1 MTGEQVGSLL
11 PALSVFLGRFRK
23 GFRNRKSFEHL
34 QRYLVGLMSDLKR
47 KSIEPIALASG
58 VAVRSLQ
65 EFLSLLRWRDGWIQE
80 ALVRQ
85 VADRHGTE
93 EAIGVLDESGHSK
106 QGDKT
111 PGVQR
116 QYCGETGKIENCVVG
131 VHLVYT
137 DNDRQNPF
145 TCALDSDLYLPKGW
159 LEDADRLQEAHVPKD
174 LTFRPKWRI
183 GVDLIKDATAQGVRL
198 RYVTF
203 DEVYGQVP
211 EFWTELARLGQWAV
225 GEVPRVF
232 LCWATE
238 PKYHS
243 LQTPFAPKP
252 VERVATH
259 SRAFRDQAW
268 KTVRIKDTTRGPMVW
283 KIKAARVWIID
294 SAQAETRPTE
304 RAYWLIVAQ
313 QPKSGEIKYFLSN
326 APASADVEELV
337 RAAFARWHVEKW
349 FERAKQE
356 AGLGAFEVRTY
367 QSLIRHWLCCRLAM
381 LFLAEETT
389 RLRGEKSGDHIRAGG
404 RSGEPVD
411 LSTGAP
417 RLAIAG

>member
-1 MTGEQVGSLL
+1 MTGEQIESLL
-11 PALSVFLGRFRK
+11 PALAAFLGRFRK
-23 GFRNRKSFEHL
+23 GFRNGNSFKHL

-65 EFLSLLRWRDGWIQE
+65 EFLSQLRWRDGWIQDE
-80 ALVRQ
+80 LMRQ
-85 VADRHGTE
+85 VTDRHATDH
-93 EAIGVLDESGHSK
+93 AIGVLDESGHPK
-106 QGDKT
+106 QGEKT

-116 QYCGETGKIENCVVG
+116 QYCGETGKIANCVVG
-131 VHLVYT
+131 VHLIYT

-145 TCALDSDLYLPKGW
+145 TCALGSDLYLPKRW
-159 LEDADRLQEAHVPKD
+159 LENADRCKEAHIPKNAP
-174 LTFRPKWRI
+174 FRTKWRI
-183 GVDLIKDATAQGVRL
+183 GVDLVKQATAQGVRF
-198 RYVTF
+198 RYLTF

-211 EFWTELARLGQWAV
+211 AFWTELNRLGQWAV

-232 LCWATE
+232 RCWASE

-243 LQTPFAPKP
+243 LQEPFAAKP

-259 SRAFRDQAW
+259 SRAFRGQEW
-268 KTVRIKDTTRGPMVW
+268 KTVRIKDTTRGPMLW
-283 KIKAARVWIID
+283 KIKASRVWIID
-294 SAQAETRPTE
+294 SAEAESRPTE
-304 RAYWLIVAQ
+304 RAYWLIVAW

-367 QSLIRHWLCCRLAM
+367 QGLIRHWLCCRLAM

-389 RLRGEKSGDHIRAGG
+389 RLRGEKSGDHVRAGG
-404 RSGEPVD
+404 RGGQPAD
-411 LSTGAP
+411 PATDA
-417 RLAIAG
+417 A

>member
-1 MTGEQVGSLL
+1 MTGEQIESLL
-11 PALSVFLGRFRK
+11 PALAAFLGRFRK
-23 GFRNRKSFEHL
+23 GFRNGNSFKHL

-65 EFLSLLRWRDGWIQE
+65 EFLSQLRWRDGWIQDE
-80 ALVRQ
+80 LMRQ
-85 VADRHGTE
+85 VTDRHATDH
-93 EAIGVLDESGHSK
+93 AIGVLDESGHPK
-106 QGDKT
+106 QGEKT

-116 QYCGETGKIENCVVG
+116 QYCGETGKIANCVVG
-131 VHLVYT
+131 VHLIYT

-145 TCALDSDLYLPKGW
+145 TCALGSDLYLPKRW
-159 LEDADRLQEAHVPKD
+159 LENADRCKEAHIPENAP
-174 LTFRPKWRI
+174 FRTKWRI
-183 GVDLIKDATAQGVRL
+183 GVDLVKQATAQGVRF
-198 RYVTF
+198 RYLTF

-211 EFWTELARLGQWAV
+211 AFWTELNRLGQWAV

-232 LCWATE
+232 RCWASE

-243 LQTPFAPKP
+243 LQEPFAAKP

-259 SRAFRDQAW
+259 SRAFRGQEW
-268 KTVRIKDTTRGPMVW
+268 KTVRIKDTTRGPMLW
-283 KIKAARVWIID
+283 KIKASRVWIID
-294 SAQAETRPTE
+294 SAEAESRPTE
-304 RAYWLIVAQ
+304 RAYWLIVAW

-367 QSLIRHWLCCRLAM
+367 QGLIRHWLCCRLAM

-389 RLRGEKSGDHIRAGG
+389 RLRGEKSGDHVRAGG
-404 RSGEPVD
+404 RGGQPAD
-411 LSTGAP
+411 PATDA
-417 RLAIAG
+417 A

>member
-1 MTGEQVGSLL
+1 MTGEQIESLL
-11 PALSVFLGRFRK
+11 PALAAFLCRFRK
-23 GFRNRKSFEHL
+23 GFRNGNSFKHL

-65 EFLSLLRWRDGWIQE
+65 EFLSQLRWRDGWIQDE
-80 ALVRQ
+80 LMRQ
-85 VADRHGTE
+85 VADRHATDH
-93 EAIGVLDESGHSK
+93 AIGVLDESGHPK
-106 QGDKT
+106 QGEKT

-116 QYCGETGKIENCVVG
+116 QYCGETGKIANCVVG
-131 VHLVYT
+131 VHLIYT

-145 TCALDSDLYLPKGW
+145 TCALGSDLYLPKGW
-159 LEDADRLQEAHVPKD
+159 AEDADRRKEAHIPKD
-174 LTFRPKWRI
+174 VTFRTKWRI
-183 GVDLIKDATAQGVRL
+183 GVDLVKQATAQGVRF
-198 RYVTF
+198 RYLTF

-211 EFWTELARLGQWAV
+211 EFWTELNRLGQWAV

-232 LCWATE
+232 LCWASE

-243 LQTPFAPKP
+243 LQEPFAPKP

-259 SRAFRDQAW
+259 SRAFRGQEW
-268 KTVRIKDTTRGPMVW
+268 KTVRIKDTTRGPMIW
-283 KIKAARVWIID
+283 KIKAGRVWIID
-294 SAQAETRPTE
+294 SAEAESRPTE
-304 RAYWLIVAQ
+304 RAYWLIVAW

-326 APASADVEELV
+326 APAWADVEELV

-367 QSLIRHWLCCRLAM
+367 QGLIRHWLCCRLAM

-389 RLRGEKSGDHIRAGG
+389 RLRGEKSGDHVRAGG
-404 RSGEPVD
+404 RGGQSADPATD
-411 LSTGAP
+411 A
-417 RLAIAG
+417 A